1 MNKMGLTAKR
11 IEVIDEQPNRYSA
24 AEEYSNWIEKF
35 TKMVQQLDLIQL
47 LEDMFFEI
55 IKLGKYKEKLIH
67 KS

>member
-1 MNKMGLTAKR
+1 MGLTAKR

-55 IKLGKYKEKLIH
+55 IKLCQSH
-67 KS
+67 TSKSL